1 MGLRIKGLK
10 TNELLKRLIVLA
22 VVMLVFR
29 LGNTVPLFG
38 VELTQSKVS
47 WNAENIMTSMLS
59 GTNNQ
64 FSWMALG
71 LMPYINASL
80 LVNFVVLSKSQEK
93 KERITHKQIEG
104 YTELFTL
111 IFALISVGAHTTN
124 ISYSFMAYGH
134 IVARHI
140 VMLQLLLGTM
150 ILYLDVQLNKKH
162 GIGGTT
168 PIIFFNISRSIVD
181 MIRKGELDRNVP
193 VIIFCIILVILI
205 LFFEYYIIKIPL
217 QRVSIHNI
225 HADQNYLAF
234 KLNPIGM
241 LPVMFATALFI
252 VGKNVIDFLSY
263 TFPNDPYITRLA
275 DNFIMTKKEGAI
287 IFVSIIVILAIG
299 FSYVILSPTEVSKN
313 LMKSGDS
320 IIGIPSGKPT
330 RRYLRRILFLLS
342 LNSGFVE
349 GTCVGI
355 SLWLVISNL
364 VPETAA
370 MMPMNLMLVTSF
382 VVSIFQEIKSYRLYD
397 AYSFFL

>member
-1 MGLRIKGLK
+1 MGLKIKGLK

-104 YTELFTL
+104 YTGLFTL
-111 IFALISVGAHTTN
+111 IFALISIGAYTVEIN
-124 ISYSFMAYGH
+124 YSFMTYGH
-134 IVARHI
+134 VVARHF
-140 VMLQLLLGTM
+140 VMLQLLLGT
-150 ILYLDVQLNKKH
+150 IVLFLDVELNKKY

-168 PIIFFNISRSIVD
+168 PIIFFNISRNIVD
-181 MIRKGELDRNVP
+181 MIRKGELDRNIP
-193 VIIFCIILVILI
+193 VIIFCIILVIII

-225 HADQNYLAF
+225 NADQNYLAF

-252 VGKNVIDFLSY
+252 VGKNTLDFLSS
-263 TFPNDPYITRLA
+263 THPNTPYINKLA
-275 DNFIMTKKEGAI
+275 HDFVMTKKEGAI
-287 IFVSIIVILAIG
+287 IFVAIIVILAIG
-299 FSYVILSPTEVSKN
+299 FSYVILSPTEVSRN

-330 RRYLRRILFLLS
+330 RRYLCRILFFLS

-349 GTCVGI
+349 GTCVGV
-355 SLWLVISNL
+355 SLWLVISNR

-370 MMPMNLMLVTSF
+370 MMPMNLMLITSF
-382 VVSIFQEIKSYRLYD
+382 LVSIFQEIKSYRLYD

>member
-1 MGLRIKGLK
+1 M
-10 TNELLKRLIVLA
+10 T
-22 VVMLVFR
+22 
-29 LGNTVPLFG
+29 FG
-38 VELTQSKVS
+38 H
-47 WNAENIMTSMLS
+47 
-59 GTNNQ
+59 G
-64 FSWMALG
+64 
-71 LMPYINASL
+71 
-80 LVNFVVLSKSQEK
+80 
-93 KERITHKQIEG
+93 
-104 YTELFTL
+104 
-111 IFALISVGAHTTN
+111 
-124 ISYSFMAYGH
+124 
-134 IVARHI
+134 VARHI

-252 VGKNVIDFLSY
+252 VGKNIIDFLAY

-370 MMPMNLMLVTSF
+370 MMPMNLMLVASF